1 MNAPTKTKPRARP
14 IDYTPELAD
23 EICETIATTPRGLD
37 YICDRN
43 DGFPHA
49 STVHRWLNNQPGFSE
64 KYTRARERQADLLAD
79 ESLEIADDGSNDWIE
94 KRNEAGEVI
103 DFEYNG
109 DAVQRSRLRIDTRKW
124 YASKLAPKKYGDK
137 LDLTAQT
144 QVTHVVDE
152 VDLAALSSDERDM
165 LRQVAQTLLARKAQ
179 ALEDR
184 RGKDE

>member
-1 MNAPTKTKPRARP
+1 M
-14 IDYTPELAD
+14 
-23 EICETIATTPRGLD
+23 
-37 YICDRN
+37 
-43 DGFPHA
+43 
-49 STVHRWLNNQPGFSE
+49 
-64 KYTRARERQADLLAD
+64 
-79 ESLEIADDGSNDWIE
+79 E
-94 KRNEAGEVI
+94 KRNDAGEDI

-152 VDLAALSSDERDM
+152 VDLASLSADERDM

-184 RGKDE
+184 REEEGD